1 MYILL
6 ASLGGMLLKAI
17 PGFVAQ
23 VLISLGLAAVTYTGV
38 DFAIGQFKGEALSA
52 IASLPPEVSSML
64 AYMKIGQCIN
74 IVFSAY
80 SIESSHSLRRNVY
93 QHFQSKTTTSS
104 ISKFASHSIPKSA
117 TGAKENLPHGA
128 GQCFYLGAGFAS
140 ADFAH

>member
-1 MYILL
+1 MYNLL
-6 ASLGGMLLKAI
+6 ASLGGMLLKAM

-74 IVFSAY
+74 IVFSAMLARMAY
-80 SIESSHSLRRNVY
+80 NGM
-93 QHFQSKTTTSS
+93 KN
-104 ISKFASHSIPKSA
+104 
-117 TGAKENLPHGA
+117 GAVKRLERL
-128 GQCFYLGAGFAS
+128 
-140 ADFAH
+140 